1 MLMKDLF
8 NKKILLVDDE
18 PELLKMV
25 ENALFQAGFYNVQ
38 TAADC
43 RGALE
48 IAGGQPVALFLLDV
62 NLPDG
67 NGFMLCRELRKV
79 SDAPVIFLTA
89 RDAGEDRIRGLDI
102 GADDYIVKPFLM
114 EELVLRVK
122 ALLRRT
128 YGMQTREAGFWLG
141 ERYIDFERAAVYT
154 GGAETPLTAKELI
167 LITKLWE
174 NRNRIVTND
183 GLCLAA
189 WGEDYYGHEN
199 TLMVHIRRLRKKIE
213 ENPSAPRHLI
223 TAKGLG
229 YKLVA
234 AYEETGN

>member
-1 MLMKDLF
+1 MKDLY

-25 ENALFQAGFYNVQ
+25 ESALFQAGFYNIQ
-38 TAADC
+38 TAARC
-43 RGALE
+43 KEAEE
-48 IAGGQPVALFLLDV
+48 IAQTQPIALFLLDV

-67 NGFMLCRELRKV
+67 NGFMLYQRLRRY
-79 SDAPVIFLTA
+79 SDAPVVFLTA
-89 RDAGEDRIRGLDI
+89 RDAGEDRIRGLDL

-114 EELVLRVK
+114 EEMVLRVK

-128 YGMQTREAGFWLG
+128 YGTQLKEQGFWLG
-141 ERYIDFERAAVYT
+141 ERYVDFERAAVLAA
-154 GGAETPLTAKELI
+154 GKEIPLTAKEFI
-167 LITKLWE
+167 LLAKLWE

-213 ENPSAPRHLI
+213 ENPSAPRYLI
-223 TAKGLG
+223 TVKGLG
-229 YKLVA
+229 YKLVSGN
-234 AYEETGN
+234 EETSV